1 MVHYFYAS
9 TIEMKIKIPRYI
21 QWITLS
27 GFSLLIVMFLLRLV
41 FYFVYPPAVE
51 TPKILDAFVLGLRYD
66 LRIVSIVTLVVFIF
80 GSIPPL
86 NPVEKKAGKRIAFT
100 LFTIFCV
107 LIALFYTVDFANYA
121 YLKQRMNATLLNYVE
136 DAGISAK
143 MVWQTYPVFWLIVAL
158 ILGTALLITLITFC
172 YNFVLSRQRTTRHM
186 DFLIWGFVFFM
197 VAGIGIFG
205 RVGQFPLRWSD
216 AYRLG
221 NDYASNL
228 AFNPFQ
234 SFFSSLKFRHSSYDK
249 AKLTDAYPL
258 IAAYIQPDNPQAQ
271 PPNYLRTVNG
281 SDSTSKPNIVLVI
294 CESFS
299 GYKSSA
305 FGNQLNTT
313 PFFDSLTQE
322 GIFFDHCFTPSYGTA
337 RGVWATLTGIPD
349 VELSRNASRNPG
361 MVDQH
366 IIINDFNGYEKYYFL
381 GGSAS
386 WANIRGVLTNNIH
399 NLHLFEEGDY
409 EAQKVD
415 VWGISDKNLFLEA
428 AKALSKEQK
437 PFFAIIQTADNHRP
451 YTIPKEDE
459 KAFNKIKLPKDTLEK
474 YGFESNEEL
483 NAFRYTDFSFK
494 VFMEAAKKYPFF
506 DNTIF
511 VFIGDH
517 GIPGNARG
525 VLPSNYSEM
534 GLTSTHVPLLFVG
547 KPLQKKQRLGNIAS
561 QIDVM
566 PTIAG
571 FAGVS
576 YTNASLGR
584 DLMKPHPV
592 QNMAFYFDPEGRR
605 MGIIKDSIFFLRNIA
620 DAAHNQTGNIKSN
633 RIINISDEEK
643 QLLNRYTE
651 AWFET
656 ARYLLYNN
664 KKQQ

>member
-1 MVHYFYAS
+1 
-9 TIEMKIKIPRYI
+9 MKIKIPRYI
-21 QWITLS
+21 QWIALS
-27 GFSLLIVMFLLRLV
+27 GFSLLIVMFLLRLA

-51 TPKILDAFVLGLRYD
+51 TPKIIDAFALGLRYD
-66 LRIVSIVTLVVFIF
+66 LRIVSIVMLVVFVF
-80 GSIPPL
+80 GSLPPL

-100 LFTIFCV
+100 LFTIFCI

-143 MVWQTYPVFWLIVAL
+143 MVWQTYPVFWLIIAL
-158 ILGTALLITLITFC
+158 IGGTGLLLTLITFC
-172 YNFVLSRQRTTRHM
+172 YNFVLSRQRTTRRV
-186 DFLIWGFVFFM
+186 DFLVWGVVFFI
-197 VAGIGIFG
+197 VIGIGIFG
-205 RVGQFPLRWSD
+205 RIGQFPLRWSD

-249 AKLTDAYPL
+249 SKLLSAYPL
-258 IAAYIQPDNPQAQ
+258 IAAYVEPDHPQSQ
-271 PPNYLRTVNG
+271 PPSYLRTIIG

-305 FGNQLNTT
+305 FGNKLNTT
-313 PFFDSLTQE
+313 PFFDSLTHE
-322 GIFFDHCFTPSYGTA
+322 GIFFERCFTPSYGTA

-366 IIINDFNGYEKYYFL
+366 IIINDFKGYEKYYFL

-386 WANIRGVLTNNIH
+386 WANIRGVLTNNIK

-409 EAQKVD
+409 EAEKID

-428 AKALSKEQK
+428 GKALSKETK

-459 KAFNKIKLPKDTLEK
+459 KQFNKIKLPKDTLEK
-474 YGFESNEEL
+474 YGFENNDEL
-483 NAFRYTDFSFK
+483 NAFRYTDFSFR

-506 DNTIF
+506 NNTIF

-525 VLPSNYSEM
+525 VLPAAYSDM

-547 KPLQKKQRLGNIAS
+547 KPLTEKKRIRTIAS

-571 FAGVS
+571 LTGIS

-584 DLMKPHPV
+584 DLMKAHTIE
-592 QNMAFYFDPEGRR
+592 NIAFYFDPEGRR
-605 MGIIKDSIFFLRNIA
+605 MGIIKDSLFFVRNIA
-620 DAAHNQTGNIKSN
+620 DSNHIQIGNILSN
-633 RIINISDEEK
+633 KKPNVSAEEK
-643 QLLNRYTE
+643 KLLNSYAE
-651 AWFET
+651 AYFET
-656 ARYLLYNN
+656 ARYMLYNN
-664 KKQQ
+664 KKK